1 MIKKKIINDPVHG
14 FIDIPQGLIYEV
26 VEHPFFQRLRNIKQL
41 GLSYLVY
48 PGACHSRLSHAL
60 GAMHLMREA
69 IAVLRSKGTEIFS
82 DEEEAACCAMLL
94 HDLGHGPFSHA
105 LEQYVLTGV
114 AHEDISMAL
123 VCQMNRQMKGALDQT
138 IAIMDGSHPKRFLHQ
153 LLAGQLDVD
162 RLDYLSRDSFYSGVA
177 EGMIGVERIIKMMLV
192 HNNELMVEA
201 KGIYSVEKF
210 LISRHLMYWQVYL
223 HKTVV
228 GADELLIQIL
238 RRARSLASQGQALPS
253 VPALAFLLHHHEGT
267 LDVND
272 PKVLEAFVQLDD
284 ADIDSAVKCWRFV
297 PDKILSRLSEM
308 LCNRHLPAVEFAA
321 KPFGTQRVAAE
332 RLKVSRQLGI
342 SKAETDFFVQH
353 KSVVNRGYNF
363 DEDEIKIMYHD
374 GSVRDIHE
382 VSDLLSARPFSQV
395 TKKYFLCTPKLKTGE
410 PAALQ
415 GT

>member
-14 FIDIPQGLIYEV
+14 FIDIPQGLVYEV

-69 IAVLRSKGTEIFS
+69 IGVLRSKGTQIFP

-123 VCQMNRQMKGALDQT
+123 VQQMNRQMEGALDQT
-138 IAIMDGSHPKRFLHQ
+138 IAVMNGSHPKRYLHQ

-201 KGIYSVEKF
+201 KGIYSIEKF

-238 RRARSLASQGQALPS
+238 RRARSLAAQGYALPA
-253 VPALAFLLHHHEGT
+253 VPALAFFLSHNEEA
-267 LDVND
+267 LDVRD
-272 PKVLEAFVQLDD
+272 PQVLEAFAQLDD
-284 ADIDSAVKCWRFV
+284 SDIDSAVKCWRFV
-297 PDKILSRLSEM
+297 PDKILSRLSAM
-308 LCNRHLPAVEFAA
+308 LCNRHLPAVEFSA
-321 KPFGTQRVAAE
+321 KPFGGQRVAAE
-332 RLKVSRQLGI
+332 RLKVSRLWGL
-342 SKAETDFFVQH
+342 SKAQTDFFVQH
-353 KSVVNRGYNF
+353 KTVVNRGYNL
-363 DEDEIKIMYHD
+363 DEDEIKIFYHN
-374 GSVRDIHE
+374 GSVKDIHE
-382 VSDLLSARPFSQV
+382 VSELLSARPFSQV
-395 TKKYFLCTPKLKTGE
+395 TKKWFLCAPKLKTGE
-410 PAALQ
+410 IK
-415 GT
+415 

>member
-69 IAVLRSKGTEIFS
+69 IGVLRSKGTEIFP

-123 VCQMNRQMKGALDQT
+123 VRQMNRQMQGALDQT
-138 IAIMDGSHPKRFLHQ
+138 IAIMNGSHPKRFLHQ

-177 EGMIGVERIIKMMLV
+177 EGMIGVERIIKMMRV

-201 KGIYSVEKF
+201 KGIYSIEKF

-238 RRARSLASQGQALPS
+238 HRARSLSSQGQELSS
-253 VPALAFLLHHHEGT
+253 VPALAFFLHHNEGA

-272 PKVLEAFVQLDD
+272 PRVLDAFAQLDD
-284 ADIDSAVKCWRFV
+284 SDVDSAVKCWRFV
-297 PDKILSRLSEM
+297 PDKILSRLSAM

-321 KPFGTQRVAAE
+321 EPFGVQRVAAE
-332 RLKVSRQLGI
+332 RLKVSRRLGL
-342 SKAETDFFVQH
+342 SKSETDFFVQH
-353 KSVVNRGYNF
+353 KIVVNRGYSL
-363 DEDEIKIMYHD
+363 DEDEIKIMYHN
-374 GSVRDIHE
+374 GNVRDIHE

-395 TKKYFLCTPKLKTGE
+395 TKKHFLCTPKLKTGE
-410 PAALQ
+410 LR
-415 GT
+415 